1 MDAVRGGSPLP
12 KYYNVPVYSTDGEI
26 QRWISPDD
34 ALELSTHRYPSGALK
49 YEFRVD
55 PVRPWREELHTV
67 AHAKDN
73 NNPSACYLTDKDMQA
88 NAGAVV
94 VKVKH
99 ADDVEELANAKR
111 LANMQIKRAK
121 SKVYWWPREGRD
133 RDGYYRTVTIVPAIP
148 S

>member
-1 MDAVRGGSPLP
+1 MP
-12 KYYNVPVYSTDGEI
+12 KHFNVPVYPLDGD
-26 QRWISPDD
+26 RYWVDPDQ
-34 ALELSTHRYPSGALK
+34 AFELFGMRYPSGAPK
-49 YEFRVD
+49 YEYRDD
-55 PVRPWREELHTV
+55 PLRPWRQELHQV

-73 NNPSACYLTDKDMQA
+73 NNPSACYLTEKDMQA

-99 ADDVEELANAKR
+99 AEDVEELANAKK
-111 LANMQIKRAK
+111 LANMQIKRAM

-133 RDGYYRTVTIVPAIP
+133 RQGYYRTVTIVPEIP